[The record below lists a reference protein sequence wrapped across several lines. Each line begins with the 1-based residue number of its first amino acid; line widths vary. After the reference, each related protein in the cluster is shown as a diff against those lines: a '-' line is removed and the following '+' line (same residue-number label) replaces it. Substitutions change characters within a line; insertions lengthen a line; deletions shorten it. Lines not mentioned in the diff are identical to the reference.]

1 MLVENLIN
9 DFKTK
14 KNRHPL
20 HANDLLDYIQY
31 KYISG
36 ELSIREYKQLFFEL
50 DKLDAEKPQ
59 SFIMNISLGNFNRVE
74 RPS

>member
-1 MLVENLIN
+1 MLVENLII

-14 KNRHPL
+14 KDRNPL

-36 ELSIREYKQLFFEL
+36 ELTIREYKQLFFEL
-50 DKLDAEKPQ
+50 DKLNAEKPQ
-59 SFIMNISLGNFNRVE
+59 SFFMNISLGNFNRVE

>member
-1 MLVENLIN
+1 MLVENLII

-14 KNRHPL
+14 KNCSPL
-20 HANDLLDYIQY
+20 HANDLLDFIQY

-36 ELSIREYKQLFFEL
+36 ELSICEYKQLFFEL
-50 DKLDAEKPQ
+50 DKLEAEKPHF
-59 SFIMNISLGNFNRVE
+59 FIMNIKQGNFSRVE